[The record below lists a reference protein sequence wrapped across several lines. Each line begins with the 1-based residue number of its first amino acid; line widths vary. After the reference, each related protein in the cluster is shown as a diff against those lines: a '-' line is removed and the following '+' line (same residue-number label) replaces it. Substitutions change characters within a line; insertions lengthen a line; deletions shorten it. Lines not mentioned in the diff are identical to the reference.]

1 MVETSARDNGSGTPP
16 QNARGVGR
24 QSRQVVRRRAI
35 MDAVMAEGTLRI
47 EQLAEQFGI
56 SLMTAHRDLD
66 ELESR
71 GLLRKTRG
79 VATALATSLVESSD
93 VYRSSRQIAEKEA
106 VARAALDFIESGQSL
121 ILDDSTTTLHLVP
134 HLHAKAPLTVV
145 TNVLTIM
152 NQLAGVQGITMLALG
167 GQYYNWCNA
176 FMGGMT
182 QQAIGR
188 LRPDVSI
195 MSTPAITDDVV
206 YHQMLET
213 VDTKR
218 AMLNASQ
225 RRILLVDHTKFEK
238 RALHR
243 LAPLTEFDVVI
254 VDADTASADV
264 ERMRSQGINVVVAP
278 RVADDVEF

>member
-1 MVETSARDNGSGTPP
+1 MQASTEDGGEGVPAQPARTT
-16 QNARGVGR
+16 GR
-24 QSRQVVRRRAI
+24 QSRQVLRRRAI
-35 MDAVMAEGTLRI
+35 MDAVMSEGALRI

-56 SLMTAHRDLD
+56 SLMTVHRDLD

-93 VYRSSRQIAEKEA
+93 VYRSSRQIPEKEA
-106 VARAALDFIESGQSL
+106 VARAALEFIESGQAL

-134 HLHAKAPLTVV
+134 HLQTKAPLTVI

-188 LRPDVSI
+188 LRPDVAI
-195 MSTPAITDDVV
+195 MSTPAISDDVV

-218 AMLNASQ
+218 AMLNAAQ
-225 RRILLVDHTKFEK
+225 KRILLADHTKFEK

-254 VDADTASADV
+254 VDSGTAAIDV
-264 ERMRSQGINVVVAP
+264 ERMRSQGISVVVAP
-278 RVADDVEF
+278 PVEPDVEL